1 MDEAIKVPFSKIIQ
15 QRCIVHL
22 IRNNIKNVSYK
33 YYKEFCLD
41 LKTIYGAINLEEAQ
55 ENLELFGQK

>member
-1 MDEAIKVPFSKIIQ
+1 M
-15 QRCIVHL
+15 